1 MEHRINTDSASNQL
15 WLCARRARERE
26 RERERGG
33 GAGERGA
40 GFETSIWLQCFYWR
54 NCSKDG
60 YIDVDGTIP
69 LRGR

>member
-1 MEHRINTDSASNQL
+1 MEHRINTDSASKQL

-26 RERERGG
+26 RKRERERGV
-33 GAGERGA
+33 RGLRPV
-40 GFETSIWLQCFYWR
+40 SDCNVFYWT

-60 YIDVDGTIP
+60 YIDVDGTSP